1 MQDLWSHLAA
11 HHKNPPSEC
20 VRSCSEGLG
29 GGPYDG
35 TMSNEIQT
43 WHYGLVAR
51 WWAEFNEG
59 GNDIAF
65 FQNVIERCGGAA
77 LEAGCG
83 TGRLLLPFLR
93 SGLDVDGSDVSPD
106 MIAWCAAKAEADG
119 LSVNLYTQA
128 MHELDLPRRYCTVVL
143 CGAFGL
149 GGDRSTD
156 LEGLRRIHSQLE
168 SGGTLVMDHHL
179 GKYNLD
185 SDTMWQIPENLELPG
200 PWPDKGDRRRMSG
213 GGELELRTR
222 LVGVDM
228 AARSIVREISVLQ
241 FDSGIE
247 IANDVYSIVICS
259 YSATEVENML
269 IEAGFGEVRVTGTL
283 EVQDP
288 ALDAERIV
296 FEATA

>member
-1 MQDLWSHLAA
+1 MRLRFYSEDLLG
-11 HHKNPPSEC
+11 PS
-20 VRSCSEGLG
+20 
-29 GGPYDG
+29 YDG

-59 GNDIAF
+59 GSDVAF
-65 FQNVIERCGGAA
+65 FQKAIERCGEPA
-77 LEAGCG
+77 LDAGCG

-128 MHELDLPRRYCTVVL
+128 MHELDLPRRYRTVVL
-143 CGAFGL
+143 CGVFGL

-156 LEGLRRIHSQLE
+156 VEGLRRVHSQLE

-179 GKYNLD
+179 GKHD
-185 SDTMWQIPENLELPG
+185 VGSDTMWQIPEKLKLPG
-200 PWPDKGDRRRMSG
+200 SWPEIGDRRRMSDG
-213 GGELELRTR
+213 RELELRTR
-222 LVGVDM
+222 LVGGDA
-228 AARSIVREISVLQ
+228 AARNIVREISVRQ
-241 FDSGIE
+241 FDSGVE
-247 IANDVYSIVICS
+247 VANDAYSIVICS

-269 IEAGFGEVRVTGTL
+269 IEAGFNEVRVTGTL
-283 EVQDP
+283 EVAAAQQD
-288 ALDAERIV
+288 ANRIT

>member
-1 MQDLWSHLAA
+1 MRLRFYSEDLLG
-11 HHKNPPSEC
+11 PS
-20 VRSCSEGLG
+20 
-29 GGPYDG
+29 YDG

-59 GNDIAF
+59 GSDVAF
-65 FQNVIERCGGAA
+65 FQKAIERCGETA
-77 LEAGCG
+77 LDAGCG

-93 SGLDVDGSDVSPD
+93 AGLDVDGSDVSPD

-128 MHELDLPRRYCTVVL
+128 MHELDLPRRYRTVVL
-143 CGAFGL
+143 CGVFGL

-179 GKYNLD
+179 GKHD
-185 SDTMWQIPENLELPG
+185 VGSDTMWQIPENLKLPG
-200 PWPDKGDRRRMSG
+200 SWPEMGDRRRMSDG
-213 GGELELRTR
+213 RELELRTR
-222 LVGVDM
+222 LVGVDA
-228 AARSIVREISVLQ
+228 AARSIVREISVRQ
-241 FDSGIE
+241 FDSGVE
-247 IANDVYSIVICS
+247 VANDAYSIVICS

-269 IEAGFGEVRVTGTL
+269 IEAGFGEVRVNGTL

-288 ALDAERIV
+288 ALDAERIA

>member
-1 MQDLWSHLAA
+1 M
-11 HHKNPPSEC
+11 
-20 VRSCSEGLG
+20 R
-29 GGPYDG
+29 
-35 TMSNEIQT
+35 NEIQT

-65 FQNVIERCGGAA
+65 FQNVIERCGGPA
-77 LEAGCG
+77 LNAGCG

-106 MIAWCAAKAEADG
+106 MIAWCAAKAEAGG

-143 CGAFGL
+143 CGVFGL

-179 GKYNLD
+179 GKHDVD
-185 SDTMWQIPENLELPG
+185 SDTTWQIPENLELPG
-200 PWPDKGDRRRMSG
+200 SWPEMGDRRRMSDG
-213 GGELELRTR
+213 RELELRTR
-222 LVGVDM
+222 LVGVDPV
-228 AARSIVREISVLQ
+228 ARSIVREISVRQ
-241 FDSGIE
+241 FESGVE
-247 IANDVYSIVICS
+247 VANDAYSIVICS
-259 YSATEVENML
+259 YSVMEVENML
-269 IEAGFGEVRVTGTL
+269 IEAGFGEARVTGTL
-283 EVQDP
+283 EVAAAQQD
-288 ALDAERIV
+288 ENRIT

>member
-1 MQDLWSHLAA
+1 
-11 HHKNPPSEC
+11 
-20 VRSCSEGLG
+20 
-29 GGPYDG
+29 
-35 TMSNEIQT
+35 MSNEIQT

-59 GNDIAF
+59 GSDVAF
-65 FQNVIERCGGAA
+65 FQKIIERCGEPV
-77 LEAGCG
+77 LDAGCG

-106 MIAWCAAKAEADG
+106 MIAWCAAKAEADE
-119 LSVNLYTQA
+119 LPVNLYTQA

-179 GKYNLD
+179 GKHNVD
-185 SDTMWQIPENLELPG
+185 SDTAWQIPENLELPG
-200 PWPDKGDRRRMSG
+200 SWPDKGDRRCMSG

-222 LVGVDM
+222 LVGVDA

-241 FDSGIE
+241 FDSGVE
-247 IANDVYSIVICS
+247 VANDAYSIVICS
-259 YSATEVENML
+259 YSAMEVENML

-283 EVQDP
+283 EVEDP

>member
-1 MQDLWSHLAA
+1 MRLRFYSEDLLG
-11 HHKNPPSEC
+11 PS
-20 VRSCSEGLG
+20 
-29 GGPYDG
+29 YDG

-59 GNDIAF
+59 GSDVAF
-65 FQNVIERCGGAA
+65 FQKAIERCGEPA
-77 LEAGCG
+77 LDAGCG

-128 MHELDLPRRYCTVVL
+128 MHELDLPRRYRTVVL
-143 CGAFGL
+143 CGVFGL

-156 LEGLRRIHSQLE
+156 VEGLRRVHSQLE

-179 GKYNLD
+179 GKHD
-185 SDTMWQIPENLELPG
+185 VGSDTMWQIPENLKLPG
-200 PWPDKGDRRRMSG
+200 SWPEMGDRRRTSDG
-213 GGELELRTR
+213 RELELRTR
-222 LVGVDM
+222 LVGVDA
-228 AARSIVREISVLQ
+228 AARSIVREISVRQ
-241 FDSGIE
+241 FDSGVE
-247 IANDVYSIVICS
+247 VANDAYSIVICS

-269 IEAGFGEVRVTGTL
+269 IEAGFGEVRVNGTL

-288 ALDAERIV
+288 ALDAERIA

>member
-1 MQDLWSHLAA
+1 MRLRFYSEDL
-11 HHKNPPSEC
+11 
-20 VRSCSEGLG
+20 LG
-29 GGPYDG
+29 PPYDG
-35 TMSNEIQT
+35 TMSNETQT

-59 GNDIAF
+59 GSDVAF
-65 FQNVIERCGGAA
+65 FQNVIERCGEPA
-77 LEAGCG
+77 LDAGCG

-106 MIAWCAAKAEADG
+106 MIAWCAAKAEADA

-128 MHELDLPRRYCTVVL
+128 MHELDLPRRYRTVVL
-143 CGAFGL
+143 CGVFGL

-179 GKYNLD
+179 GKHDVD
-185 SDTMWQIPENLELPG
+185 SDTTWQIPENLKLPG
-200 PWPDKGDRRRMSG
+200 SWPEMGDRRRMSDG
-213 GGELELRTR
+213 RELELRTR
-222 LVGVDM
+222 LVGVDA
-228 AARSIVREISVLQ
+228 AARSIVREISVRQ
-241 FDSGIE
+241 FDSGVE
-247 IANDVYSIVICS
+247 VANDAYSIVICS
-259 YSATEVENML
+259 YSAMEVENML
-269 IEAGFGEVRVTGTL
+269 IEAGFGEVRVNGTL

-288 ALDAERIV
+288 ALDAERIA

>member
-1 MQDLWSHLAA
+1 MRLRFYSEDLLG
-11 HHKNPPSEC
+11 PS
-20 VRSCSEGLG
+20 
-29 GGPYDG
+29 YDG

-59 GNDIAF
+59 GSDVAF
-65 FQNVIERCGGAA
+65 FQKAIERCGEPA
-77 LEAGCG
+77 LDAGCG

-128 MHELDLPRRYCTVVL
+128 MHELDLPRRYRTVVL
-143 CGAFGL
+143 CGVFGL

-156 LEGLRRIHSQLE
+156 VEGLRRIHSQLE
-168 SGGTLVMDHHL
+168 SGGTLVMDHHV
-179 GKYNLD
+179 GKHD
-185 SDTMWQIPENLELPG
+185 VGSDTMWQIPENLKLPG
-200 PWPDKGDRRRMSG
+200 SWPEMGDRRRMSDG
-213 GGELELRTR
+213 RELELRTR
-222 LVGVDM
+222 LVGVDA
-228 AARSIVREISVLQ
+228 AARSIVREISVRQ
-241 FDSGIE
+241 FDSGVE
-247 IANDVYSIVICS
+247 VANDAYSIVICS

-269 IEAGFGEVRVTGTL
+269 IEAGFGEVRVNGTL

-288 ALDAERIV
+288 ALDAERIA

>member
-1 MQDLWSHLAA
+1 MRLRFYSEDLLG
-11 HHKNPPSEC
+11 PS
-20 VRSCSEGLG
+20 
-29 GGPYDG
+29 YDG

-59 GNDIAF
+59 GSDVAF
-65 FQNVIERCGGAA
+65 FQKAIERCGEPA
-77 LEAGCG
+77 LDAGCG

-93 SGLDVDGSDVSPD
+93 AGLDVDGSDVSPD

-128 MHELDLPRRYCTVVL
+128 MHELDLPRRYRTVVL
-143 CGAFGL
+143 CGVFGL

-179 GKYNLD
+179 GKHD
-185 SDTMWQIPENLELPG
+185 VGSDTMWQIPENLKLPG
-200 PWPDKGDRRRMSG
+200 SWPEMGDRRRMSDG
-213 GGELELRTR
+213 RELELRTR
-222 LVGVDM
+222 LVGVDA
-228 AARSIVREISVLQ
+228 AARSIVREISVRQ
-241 FDSGIE
+241 FDSGVE
-247 IANDVYSIVICS
+247 VANDAYSIVICS

-269 IEAGFGEVRVTGTL
+269 IEAGFGEVRVNGTL

-288 ALDAERIV
+288 ALDAERIA

>member
-1 MQDLWSHLAA
+1 MRLRFYSEDLLG
-11 HHKNPPSEC
+11 PS
-20 VRSCSEGLG
+20 
-29 GGPYDG
+29 YDG

-59 GNDIAF
+59 GSDVAF
-65 FQNVIERCGGAA
+65 FQKAIERCGEPA
-77 LEAGCG
+77 LDAGCG

-128 MHELDLPRRYCTVVL
+128 MHELDLPRRYRTVVL
-143 CGAFGL
+143 CGVFGL

-156 LEGLRRIHSQLE
+156 VEGLRRVHSQLE

-179 GKYNLD
+179 GKHD
-185 SDTMWQIPENLELPG
+185 VGSDTMWQIPENLKLPG
-200 PWPDKGDRRRMSG
+200 SWPEMGDRRRMSDG
-213 GGELELRTR
+213 RELELRTR
-222 LVGVDM
+222 LVGVDA
-228 AARSIVREISVLQ
+228 AARSIVREISVRQ
-241 FDSGIE
+241 FDSGVE
-247 IANDVYSIVICS
+247 VANDAYSIVICS

-269 IEAGFGEVRVTGTL
+269 IEAGFGEVRVNGTL

-288 ALDAERIV
+288 ALDAERIA

>member
-1 MQDLWSHLAA
+1 MRLRFYSEDLLG
-11 HHKNPPSEC
+11 PS
-20 VRSCSEGLG
+20 
-29 GGPYDG
+29 YDG

-59 GNDIAF
+59 GSDVAF
-65 FQNVIERCGGAA
+65 FQKAIERCGEPA
-77 LEAGCG
+77 LDAGCG

-106 MIAWCAAKAEADG
+106 MIAWCAAKAEADA

-128 MHELDLPRRYCTVVL
+128 MHELDLPRRYRTVVL
-143 CGAFGL
+143 CGVFGL

-156 LEGLRRIHSQLE
+156 VEGLRRIHSQLE

-179 GKYNLD
+179 GKHD
-185 SDTMWQIPENLELPG
+185 VGSDTMWQIPENLKLPG
-200 PWPDKGDRRRMSG
+200 SWPEMGDRRRMSDG
-213 GGELELRTR
+213 RELELRTR
-222 LVGVDM
+222 LVGVDA
-228 AARSIVREISVLQ
+228 AARSIVREISVRQ
-241 FDSGIE
+241 FDSGVE
-247 IANDVYSIVICS
+247 VANDAYSIVICS

-269 IEAGFGEVRVTGTL
+269 IEAGFGEVRVNGTL

-288 ALDAERIV
+288 ALDAERIA